1 MPADIRKTV
10 EVSYKADVSELLK
23 NLKSIPGMTEKEAKK
38 MAAAL
43 SKQLRQTEKA
53 AKKAAQT
60 NSQAAK
66 KMQTQYKKTAQSM
79 NSMKRNAAQMGR
91 GLSELS
97 MIFGDNDSEM
107 GKMVNKLGM
116 IGITASALMPVFAAM
131 RAAIISLGVSTAMAT
146 GGLSLLA
153 GAAALMITNMG
164 GGTSEAQKQNE
175 KIGKLS
181 KTYNKLSKRIQKTIT
196 KNAKFRKEMVATLTA
211 ITNLRT
217 EFEDE
222 AIELAFEMGDITK
235 AQYET
240 RKFENQVKASSD
252 RITKSFETRATALK
266 KSMRDESMATKH
278 LMFQMKK
285 LDEKITLG
293 GKKKRRN
300 FDYSEDLDNLEKM
313 RNSYMQLGKA
323 GDTLRETENKITKII
338 GKRPAAYKKLLA
350 DIILQQNLETEAAA
364 NFKSFSKERKEN
376 EESMK
381 NLALENIETQRE
393 IVRLEEQKAA
403 NAAAKA
409 KNDKNNISNEQRLAK
424 IETQRNQLA
433 TIEFSLLKDKSS
445 EIEKINL
452 DINKQIQELKTLD
465 EANVELANNESE
477 RINIQTA
484 INNLEDQRKQK
495 LDAIAQKQNE
505 IMNQRFGEV
514 DKIILEELNNGL
526 ETRKIKLQD
535 LYAFEQELRDSKL
548 EGEEFLHAEVM
559 KMISKEEQARM
570 NMTKKLLGNFQS
582 FTSSRLQMMQNS
594 RTEEGENFKNL
605 SKTQQEEIKTRI
617 KNEQEAIVK
626 MFYLNQA
633 ASAAQVAFSTAEGIA
648 SSLKILPPAG
658 PILALAAAAA
668 GAAQMGAIMSQ
679 PPPQKKHMGGLVEQ
693 TGPDERTMTLLTG
706 EGVIS
711 RRGMENIGENG
722 LRRINEGKT
731 NPEIIILQP
740 FKHFGRYVNQRKKRM
755 NTSGR
760 GGY

>member
-1 MPADIRKTV
+1 MPADIRKSV

-60 NSQAAK
+60 NTKAAK
-66 KMQTQYKKTAQSM
+66 KMGNQYKKTAQSM
-79 NSMKRNAAQMGR
+79 NAMKRNAAQMGR

-97 MIFGDNDSEM
+97 VIFGDSDSEM
-107 GKMVNKLGM
+107 GNMVNKLGM
-116 IGITASALMPVFAAM
+116 IGITASALMPLFGAM
-131 RAAIISLGVSTAMAT
+131 RAAIISLGASTAMAT

-153 GAAALMITNMG
+153 GAAALMISNMG
-164 GGTSEAQKQNE
+164 GASEESKKQNE
-175 KIGKLS
+175 KLSRLS
-181 KTYNKLSKRIQKTIT
+181 KTYKKLSERIQKTIT

-211 ITNLRT
+211 INDLRT

-240 RKFENQVKASSD
+240 RKFELDVKASNE
-252 RITKSFETRATALK
+252 RIKQKYDERAKALE
-266 KSMRDESMATKH
+266 KSMSDEAMATKH
-278 LMFQMKK
+278 LKFEMIA
-285 LDEKITLG
+285 LDAQITAQ
-293 GKKKRRN
+293 GKKKRVN
-300 FDYSEDLDNLEKM
+300 FDYYGDLQALKQM
-313 RNSYMQLGKA
+313 RNSHMQLGKQ
-323 GDTLRETENKITKII
+323 GDSLKETEAKISKII
-338 GKRPAAYKKLLA
+338 GKRPPAYKKLLA
-350 DIILQQNLETEAAA
+350 EIILQQNLEREAEA
-364 NFKSFSKERKEN
+364 NYTKFQKERKES
-376 EESMK
+376 EQEMK
-381 NLALENIETQRE
+381 NLALDNLENQRE

-403 NAAAKA
+403 NAEAKA
-409 KNDKNNISNEQRLAK
+409 KNEANSLSNEQRLAK
-424 IETQRNQLA
+424 IEAQRNQLA
-433 TIEFSLLKDKSS
+433 TIEFGLLKDKSS

-452 DINKQIQELKTLD
+452 DIDKQIQELKTLN
-465 EANVELANNESE
+465 EANLELATNESE

-495 LDAIAQKQNE
+495 LDAIAQKQDE
-505 IMNQRFGEV
+505 IINQRFGEV
-514 DKIILEELNNGL
+514 DKIILDELNNGL
-526 ETRKIKLQD
+526 ETRKIKLQN
-535 LYAFEQELRDSKL
+535 LYEFERELRNEKL
-548 EGEEFLHAEVM
+548 EGENHLHNEVM
-559 KMISKEEQARM
+559 KLIAKEEQARI
-570 NMTKKLLGNFQS
+570 NNTKKLLGNFQS
-582 FTSSRLQMMQNS
+582 FTASRLQMMQNS
-594 RTEEGENFKNL
+594 QTEEGENFKNL
-605 SKTQQEEIKTRI
+605 SKAQQEEIKTRI
-617 KNEQEAIVK
+617 KNEQEAIIK

-648 SSLKILPPAG
+648 SSLAILPPMG
-658 PILALAAAAA
+658 PILAATAAAA